1 MRDAKVF
8 FSFVIWLQCVNTVS
22 VEPLRQ
28 RNTHEKVVKD
38 DIFVLYESYARVVR
52 VHACS
57 YANVGGGDESQVQ
70 LLGKFASE
78 VDAARKYD
86 KQALLLG
93 KNLLN
98 FPDEV
103 GLAQSAKKSKA
114 RRGSLRYTSPP
125 LAAPAAALRGVQG
138 GSRSDSASPGI
149 RRGSG
154 NIGSSSRCYGYDINN
169 NNSGG
174 RGGTKYHRLGNRDE
188 FDDEEAGLGMP
199 RTQRNRRSGSTSQ
212 APGLGSSLPVDDWL
226 RCKAALKMGRPMWE
240 TLGQF
245 QLSAAADARAH
256 NLATQL
262 SQAAPM
268 HATRLGLALQQQQPG
283 LSNSSGG
290 FGTAIGGAGAGMGI
304 DGGNRRSSTRIM
316 RRRTSAIG
324 VPEARSSVAIAE
336 FDALKDHY
344 AIAHGVSAHAFAAA
358 FRREVQQR
366 DDEGQGAGGVSNVTP
381 GKRHSKGGKVRFER
395 LSRTYCR
402 PFFIMHIFS

>member
-1 MRDAKVF
+1 
-8 FSFVIWLQCVNTVS
+8 
-22 VEPLRQ
+22 
-28 RNTHEKVVKD
+28 
-38 DIFVLYESYARVVR
+38 
-52 VHACS
+52 
-57 YANVGGGDESQVQ
+57 VQ
-70 LLGKFASE
+70 ILGKFASE

-125 LAAPAAALRGVQG
+125 LAAPAGLRGVQG
-138 GSRSDSASPGI
+138 GSGSASPGV
-149 RRGSG
+149 RRGSSNANSAG
-154 NIGSSSRCYGYDINN
+154 NDYI
-169 NNSGG
+169 SGG
-174 RGGTKYHRLGNRDE
+174 GEAKYHRLGNKDE
-188 FDDEEAGLGMP
+188 FDDEEAGIGLTRP
-199 RTQRNRRSGSTSQ
+199 RRNRSNSTSQ

-240 TLGQF
+240 MLGQF

-256 NLATQL
+256 QLATKL

-268 HATRLGLALQQQQPG
+268 HATRLSLALQQQPG
-283 LSNSSGG
+283 VNDSGG
-290 FGTAIGGAGAGMGI
+290 YGAGGDGAGGAVGL
-304 DGGNRRSSTRIM
+304 DGVNRRASTRIM

-344 AIAHGVSAHAFAAA
+344 AIAHGVSARAFAAE
-358 FRREVQQR
+358 FRRQVQQR
-366 DDEGQGAGGVSNVTP
+366 GEGQGAVSSSASPT
-381 GKRHSKGGKVRFER
+381 KRRSKGGKVP
-395 LSRTYCR
+395 RTLVTCY
-402 PFFIMHIFS
+402 